1 MDQKIKTFKFIHL
14 AMVAGVTLAYF
25 FLGDFKNIFNLEI
38 DNSDLPYS
46 FIPAI
51 AYVFGNILFR
61 NTLKKIDR
69 DNTPDEKLAIYQT
82 ASIMRWAVLEGACFA
97 ILFLKPKLLLFGV
110 ILLVYM
116 ILTAPRKSQILQTL
130 GIKNSEI

>member
-1 MDQKIKTFKFIHL
+1 MEQKIKTLKFIHL
-14 AMVAGVTLAYF
+14 SLVAGVTLFYF
-25 FLGDFKNIFNLEI
+25 LMGDFKNIFNLQI

-69 DNTPDEKLAIYQT
+69 ENSTDEKLAMYQT
-82 ASIMRWAVLEGACFA
+82 ASIMRWAVIEGACFA
-97 ILFLKPKLLLFGV
+97 IVVLKPKLLLFGV
-110 ILLVYM
+110 ILLIYM
-116 ILTAPRKSQILQTL
+116 ILLAPRKNQILQAL
-130 GIKNSEI
+130 GISNT